1 MGLGG
6 EHEESAGSGGAPTA
20 WMHVHVAARKAAV
33 LSSVAASVL
42 RGNVDQGA
50 DAPAKTDHQNP
61 QVIFKYQFAVHYGF

>member
-20 WMHVHVAARKAAV
+20 WMHVAARKAAV

-42 RGNVDQGA
+42 RGNADQGA